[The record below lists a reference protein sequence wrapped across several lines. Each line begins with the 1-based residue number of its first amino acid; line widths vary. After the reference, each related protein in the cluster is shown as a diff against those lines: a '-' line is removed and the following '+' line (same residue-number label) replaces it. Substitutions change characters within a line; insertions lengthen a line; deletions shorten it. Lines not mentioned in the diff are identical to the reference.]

1 MKTSAKSKRAK
12 NISPKVDGLRLAKI
26 KDLQEEVGKGEVNVS
41 DNNASQDSLSEKI
54 SYKDQ
59 ERLILYFKEA
69 LLKKRE

>member
-1 MKTSAKSKRAK
+1 MAE
-12 NISPKVDGLRLAKI
+12 NISPQSAGLRLAKI

-69 LLKKRE
+69 LLKKREKKYT